1 MKILF
6 LAFSL
11 LLSASSFCQHGQL
24 NLSDDFKISE
34 NDDYKDQTVAN
45 SVFHDNFF
53 YTVTNSGIGGNYKW
67 LFTKLY
73 DMKYAITLAKFDRS
87 MKKISELTLENGSKV
102 FGPLQPKLLL
112 IAHKL
117 CLAYFRSDGN
127 SSFDL
132 YLSLVDDKDLTLKEP
147 KKICTIQQENVGIFK
162 LESVIKGGIVFFANS
177 ADNSK
182 TLVSC
187 NRAPNTILNFVVD
200 GELNMITKSVV
211 HTNTTDFKISKAL
224 LTKDNLECLVLQS
237 DEDTKLACINPEG
250 KKTEMKIN
258 LPGGGKPYNVNITE
272 SADSKYI
279 YVYSATTSGEKDSR
293 GCNGFFLA
301 QLNSSAM
308 KLAAPRVYPF
318 SPEFTKEI
326 CKKGGG
332 TKHKKDYFMYNFE
345 ARLIELTNGEVAI
358 AGSPQ
363 EVSVDTHTKP
373 ASPMIN
379 NNKTKLE
386 STTTLNTG
394 PILVFFPDKHGKTF
408 ETAVVPRSSSLSR
421 SAESGSGFV
430 QVVQS
435 PVVSGSSA
443 GFIAIGSGD
452 DILIFYNDNEDNLA
466 KDVNEKIVESHTTK
480 NMVLAEAV
488 IDKDKKLQYRKQLGQ
503 NIKGAY
509 TYFLGNINPVSSS
522 TLVFPVAKQGVNFN
536 GRKIIYTNWCF
547 LDIK

>member
-1 MKILF
+1 MMKILF
-6 LAFSL
+6 LVFSL

-53 YTVTNSGIGGNYKW
+53 YTATNSGIGSHYKW

-102 FGPLQPKLLL
+102 FGPLQPRLLL
-112 IAHKL
+112 INNKL
-117 CLAYFRSDGN
+117 CLAYFRSDEN

-132 YLSLVDDKDLTLKEP
+132 YLSLVDDKNLKLIEP

-162 LESVIKGGIVFFANS
+162 LESVIKSGMVFFTSSAN
-177 ADNSK
+177 NNK

-187 NRAPNTILNFVVD
+187 NSAPNTILDFVVD
-200 GELNMITKSVV
+200 SELNMIKKSVV
-211 HTNTTDFKISKAL
+211 HTNTTDFKITKAA

-237 DEDTKLACINPEG
+237 EEDTKLVCINPGG
-250 KKTEMKIN
+250 KKNEMKIN
-258 LPGGGKPYNVNITE
+258 LPGGSKPYNVNITE

-279 YVYSATTSGEKDSR
+279 YAYSSISASEEDGG

-301 QLNSSAM
+301 QLDCSTM
-308 KLAAPRVYPF
+308 KSAAPRVYPF
-318 SPEFTKEI
+318 SPEFIEGI
-326 CKKGGG
+326 CEKGGG
-332 TKHKKDYFMYNFE
+332 TKHKKDYFMYNFD
-345 ARLIELTNGEVAI
+345 ARLIELPNGEVAI

-363 EVSVDTHTKP
+363 EVSVDTRSKP
-373 ASPMIN
+373 ASAL
-379 NNKTKLE
+379 NNKTRLE
-386 STTTLNTG
+386 STTTQNTG
-394 PILVFFPDKHGKTF
+394 PILVFFPDTHAKTF
-408 ETAVVPRSSSLSR
+408 ETAVIPRSSSLSR
-421 SAESGSGFV
+421 SAESGSGIV
-430 QVVQS
+430 QIVQS
-435 PVVSGSSA
+435 PFVASSSA
-443 GFIAIGSGD
+443 GFIAMGSGN

-480 NMVLAEAV
+480 NMVLAEAL

-509 TYFLGNINPVSSS
+509 TYFLGNVNPVSSS
-522 TLVFPVAKQGVNFN
+522 TLVFPVAKQGINFN
-536 GRKIIYTNWCF
+536 ARKIIYTNWCF
-547 LDIK
+547 LDVK